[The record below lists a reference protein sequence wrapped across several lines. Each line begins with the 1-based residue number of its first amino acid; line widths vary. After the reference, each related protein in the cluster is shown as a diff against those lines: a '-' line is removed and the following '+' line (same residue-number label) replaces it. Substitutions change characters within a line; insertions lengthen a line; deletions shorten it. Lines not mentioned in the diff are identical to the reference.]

1 VRRRLACFALFAAL
15 VSTVTAM
22 SAGASSTQSRPPG
35 SPDLA
40 AMSLAVT
47 DFPTGARVVRQR
59 YVRSA
64 EFLATYEREFS
75 LGGTR
80 VGRSNLFFVFTELNV
95 DRTLEGMTRAFAAI
109 RQLFRTP
116 RFRTAFARALA
127 READL
132 SPRAVGV
139 GRPRTPRIGDGTVAF
154 PIRVRQQAFTLSMVA
169 TLMRVDRVLASILV
183 VSAPNRR
190 LFSADVDRLSRV
202 AAARMRAGLVPAAS
216 APPLVTGVLSP
227 GGTLTATSGTWSGDQ
242 VAFTYQW
249 ERCTGGTAGCSP
261 IAGATSPTYTL
272 TNGDLASTLR
282 VTVSGRNRLGAATS
296 TSATT
301 GVVAGPA
308 GSPGVTVAPLIEG
321 VVGPGATLTA
331 TTGTWTGTPT
341 AFAFQWRRCNAT
353 TGACADVAGAI
364 SSTYT
369 LTAADSGSVLR
380 VLVVATNAAGSGGA
394 LSAPSAPAP

>member
-1 VRRRLACFALFAAL
+1 VRSRLACFALVAAL
-15 VSTVTAM
+15 VSTVAAM
-22 SAGASSTQSRPPG
+22 SAGASGTQARPPG

-59 YVRSA
+59 YVRTA
-64 EFLATYEREFS
+64 DFLASYERELS

-95 DRTLEGMTRAFAAI
+95 DRTLEGMKRRFAAI
-109 RQLFRTP
+109 RQLVRTP
-116 RFRTAFARALA
+116 RFRTAFARELA

-139 GRPRTPRIGDGTVAF
+139 GRPRTPRIGDGAVAL

-169 TLMRVDRVLASILV
+169 TVMHVDRVLASILV
-183 VSAPNRR
+183 VSTPNRR
-190 LFSADVDRLSRV
+190 LFSADIDRLSRV
-202 AAARMRAGLVPAAS
+202 AAARVRAGLVPAAS

-227 GGTLTATSGTWSGDQ
+227 GATLTATSGTWSGDQ

-249 ERCTGGTAGCSP
+249 ERCAGGTTGCAP
-261 IAGATSPTYTL
+261 IPGAAAPTYTL
-272 TNGDLASTLR
+272 TDGDLSSTLR

-296 TSATT
+296 TSGTT
-301 GVVAGPA
+301 AAVAGPA
-308 GSPGVTVAPLIEG
+308 GSPGVTEAPLIEG

-331 TTGTWTGTPT
+331 TTGTWSGTPT

-353 TGACADVAGAI
+353 TRACADIAGAT

-369 LTAADSGSVLR
+369 LAAADSGSVLR
-380 VLVVATNAAGSGGA
+380 VLVVATNASGPSGT
-394 LSAPSAPAP
+394 LTAPTAPAP